1 MSAATSSSERK
12 YIPFISLLSNTDS
25 RQRHSVY
32 GVSADNDVSF
42 ETAETDSAAA
52 IPLLTYV
59 SYGAMYLYSTVVEIL
74 A

>member
-25 RQRHSVY
+25 RQYMVFRLTMMY
-32 GVSADNDVSF
+32 LF